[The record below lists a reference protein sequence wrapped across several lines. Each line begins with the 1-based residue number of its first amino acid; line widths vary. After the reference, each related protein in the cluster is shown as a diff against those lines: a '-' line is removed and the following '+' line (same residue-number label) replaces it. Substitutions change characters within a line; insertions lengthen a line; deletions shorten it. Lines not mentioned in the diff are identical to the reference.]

1 MFLSEIRLLVGVHL
15 GQKGLPPSIIAPV
28 NNLLLLL
35 DEELTLSGFTV
46 SATVEKE
53 MERLK
58 NAVILMNYDPTR
70 EEDDIEEELD
80 LEDTIEK
87 MEEEDDEDDPLG
99 EDLFG
104 DDDD

>member
-15 GQKGLPPSIIAPV
+15 GEKGLPPSIIAPV

-70 EEDDIEEELD
+70 EEDDIEEELE

-87 MEEEDDEDDPLG
+87 MEEEDDEDDLLG